1 MHIILFPSTSDD
13 SLATHDS
20 LIVHHS
26 YNVKHITPKKIEKA
40 VKNLLHYQRVTGVL
54 HKAAL
59 KDLILIRLLKIK
71 MFFIQYNDKENKFR
85 RVTALYIPT
94 LSLIVSLAAAV
105 ASILAL
111 VSVKS

>member
-1 MHIILFPSTSDD
+1 
-13 SLATHDS
+13 
-20 LIVHHS
+20 
-26 YNVKHITPKKIEKA
+26 
-40 VKNLLHYQRVTGVL
+40 L

>member
-1 MHIILFPSTSDD
+1 K
-13 SLATHDS
+13 
-20 LIVHHS
+20 
-26 YNVKHITPKKIEKA
+26 NV
-40 VKNLLHYQRVTGVL
+40 LHYHRVTGVL

>member
-40 VKNLLHYQRVTGVL
+40 VKNLLHYHRVTGVL

-59 KDLILIRLLKIK
+59 KDLIRLLKIK